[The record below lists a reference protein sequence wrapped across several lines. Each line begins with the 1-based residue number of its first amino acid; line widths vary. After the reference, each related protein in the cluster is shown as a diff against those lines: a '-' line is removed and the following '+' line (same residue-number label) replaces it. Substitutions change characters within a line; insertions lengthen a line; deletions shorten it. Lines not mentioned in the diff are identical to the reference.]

1 MLLMIF
7 CLCQCMWAQMWM
19 TLTCEHATFWVFT
32 SVIVVLFLTSLSS
45 IAWLIVG
52 SAVTWRRISASLK
65 IVSANS
71 TLWHNVM
78 HQQTHFFL
86 HFSQIDHAFNPSHH
100 WKKCLLWLFCCL
112 FLHLNLFF
120 HFVIIVINHVVVEG
134 PLHLKKKLCG
144 VSVLPQKKC
153 LCSWKHG
160 CSGHQFKIESV
171 QI

>member
-1 MLLMIF
+1 
-7 CLCQCMWAQMWM
+7 MWAQMWM
-19 TLTCEHATFWVFT
+19 TLACEHATFWVFT
-32 SVIVVLFLTSLSS
+32 SVIVFLFLTSLSS

-86 HFSQIDHAFNPSHH
+86 HFSQIDHALNPSHH
-100 WKKCLLWLFCCL
+100 WKNVCCGCFAVCFCILIFSFILASLSSIMLLLKALFVWNRNCVVFLCC
-112 FLHLNLFF
+112 H
-120 HFVIIVINHVVVEG
+120 
-134 PLHLKKKLCG
+134 KKN
-144 VSVLPQKKC
+144 C